1 MTLIFATVALASPDP
16 TNVDFDYFDS
26 LPSPETPTMHC
37 TLTDVFSYISARV
50 IVAEV
55 REQQGR
61 LADAIA
67 WATAALQVQF
77 QQIVGP
83 SLC

>member
-1 MTLIFATVALASPDP
+1 
-16 TNVDFDYFDS
+16 
-26 LPSPETPTMHC
+26 MHC
-37 TLTDVFSYISARV
+37 TFSDVMCISSARV

>member
-16 TNVDFDYFDS
+16 TGVDFDYFDS
-26 LPSPETPTMHC
+26 LPSPETATMHC
-37 TLTDVFSYISARV
+37 TFSDVMCISSARV

-61 LADAIA
+61 LADAVA